1 MILIK
6 HNKNWGL
13 SEDLVCR
20 LAQKALRERKIDEES
35 VELSIYFVGPKK
47 AKELNI
53 KYRQMSYIPQVLGF
67 PMSKEKDS
75 DGMIRL
81 GDIVICNSKLKYEAK
96 FQHKSIN
103 EILEF
108 WLLHGVD
115 NLL

>member
-13 SEDLVCR
+13 SEDLVSG
-20 LAQKALRERKIDEES
+20 LAKKALQKRGLNEKE
-35 VELSIYFVGPKK
+35 VELSICFVGPKK

-67 PMSKEKDS
+67 PMSKVKDS
-75 DGMIRL
+75 DGMIRM

-96 FQHKSIN
+96 FQHKSIDD
-103 EILEF
+103 ILEF